1 MGSPHGQVLMEM
13 GHDDESYES
22 LSAVLD
28 KAREQGS
35 KWSLWSILV
44 VISTIERRHG
54 NIEAVER
61 ALTEARENIEYIS
74 DYISYPVL
82 RTNFI
87 EQPEISGVFK
97 PIKA

>member
-44 VISTIERRHG
+44 VISTIERRRG

-74 DYISYPVL
+74 DNISYPVL
-82 RTNFI
+82 RANFI
-87 EQPEISGVFK
+87 EQPEINGDFHT
-97 PIKA
+97 IQA